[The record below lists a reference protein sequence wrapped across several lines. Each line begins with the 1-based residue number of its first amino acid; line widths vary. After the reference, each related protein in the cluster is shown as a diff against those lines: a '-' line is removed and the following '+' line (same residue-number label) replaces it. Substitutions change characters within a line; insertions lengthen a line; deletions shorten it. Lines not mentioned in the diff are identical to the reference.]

1 MQAGDWLHRR
11 GSAMLRVM
19 RPNTTSRA
27 PVYTSE
33 PADPSL
39 RRIFPPILLPIFLAV
54 VDGTIVAAAL
64 PAMAGAF
71 GDVERVSWVVASYL
85 VASTVAAP
93 VYGRLGDAFGR
104 RRLLLVA
111 LILFVAASVLCAS
124 AKGILSLTAARAL
137 QGFGGGGLMVLSQA
151 LLGENVPRRQLGYAQ
166 GVLAAVIT
174 ASSTCGPV
182 MGGILT
188 QFFGWPSVFLV
199 NLPLGALAIVLV
211 LRLPSMGGTGGHG
224 RFDWLGL
231 ILFIGVVVPML
242 LALEQAQQ
250 IDRTALFG
258 TVASLGLSLLC
269 LSLLL
274 RQERRAAHPLFP
286 LAMLGRP
293 AIWRAN
299 VMAACSGALLVS
311 EATILPLHLQAVDG
325 ASAGG
330 IGLLML
336 PLTATVGIGSLLTGW
351 LVSRTGRVAIF
362 PSIGQTA
369 AAIGLL
375 FVAFGSR
382 QVGAAFGPWGLPAML
397 AVVAIFQ
404 GTAMPIAQ
412 ITVQSLAPPGMLG
425 AAAASV
431 QMSRSI
437 GSAIGVTVAVGA
449 LLAVLG
455 KDRDMAAI
463 FAKAVRHGPAVL
475 TSLPDGARAAAEAS
489 IADGFSTAFLIVA
502 AFAGVNALL
511 AWTLPLRR
519 L

>member
-1 MQAGDWLHRR
+1 
-11 GSAMLRVM
+11 
-19 RPNTTSRA
+19 
-27 PVYTSE
+27 
-33 PADPSL
+33 
-39 RRIFPPILLPIFLAV
+39 
-54 VDGTIVAAAL
+54 
-64 PAMAGAF
+64 
-71 GDVERVSWVVASYL
+71 
-85 VASTVAAP
+85 
-93 VYGRLGDAFGR
+93 
-104 RRLLLVA
+104 
-111 LILFVAASVLCAS
+111 
-124 AKGILSLTAARAL
+124 
-137 QGFGGGGLMVLSQA
+137 MVLSQA
-151 LLGENVPRRQLGYAQ
+151 LLGENVPRRQLGHAQ
-166 GVLAAVIT
+166 GILAAVIT

-182 MGGILT
+182 MGGVLT

-211 LRLPSMGGTGGHG
+211 LRLPSAGGIGGQS

-231 ILFIGVVVPML
+231 VLFVGVMAPML

-258 TVASLGLSLLC
+258 IVGSLGLSLLC

-286 LAMLGRP
+286 LAMLRRP

-382 QVGAAFGPWGLPAML
+382 QVGTAFGPWGLPAML

-412 ITVQSLAPPGMLG
+412 ITVQSLAAPGMLG

-449 LLAVLG
+449 LFAVLG
-455 KDRDMAAI
+455 KNGDMAAT
-463 FAKAVRHGPAVL
+463 FSEAVRHGPAVL
-475 TSLPDGARAAAEAS
+475 ASLPDAARAAAEAS
-489 IADGFSTAFLIVA
+489 IADGFSTAFLAVA